1 MHNLV
6 FTIRGDHVRII
17 SVRRPT
23 HGNGTNM
30 DESIEGTGL
39 TFDEIVAS
47 GMNFDEISA
56 KYGEETAIN
65 VGIAKDPDQFE
76 LDDKWFANAR
86 PTSEVHPELVERWR
100 NTRGKQ
106 KAAPKQRITIRLDAD
121 VVESFRSSGK
131 GWQSRLNATLRRA
144 VFGG

>member
-1 MHNLV
+1 
-6 FTIRGDHVRII
+6 
-17 SVRRPT
+17 
-23 HGNGTNM
+23 M

-86 PTSEVHPELVERWR
+86 PASEVHPELVERWR

>member
-1 MHNLV
+1 
-6 FTIRGDHVRII
+6 
-17 SVRRPT
+17 
-23 HGNGTNM
+23 M
-30 DESIEGTGL
+30 DESIEGTRL

-47 GMNFDEISA
+47 GMNFDEISE

-76 LDDKWFANAR
+76 LDDEWFANAR
-86 PTSEVHPELVERWR
+86 PASEVHPELVERWR